1 MFLFVRLLFPLFS
14 HVVSSPLANL
24 LLASCTDLQ
33 SWLQIATAR
42 ASCLLQCFLS
52 AFFFF
57 FYFFG
62 MLRCWLAVGLS
73 CLFACCLLFAV
84 FLPLLWWRLTL
95 RRRHANGFRL
105 GGHAA
110 CRISICISPLLWRA
124 KSDSRPRS
132 SCQLDF
138 RQLPPSVAVLR
149 CSECCCHCTWTTPP
163 PQAESQASNK

>member
-57 FYFFG
+57 F
-62 MLRCWLAVGLS
+62 
-73 CLFACCLLFAV
+73 LFLWYAALLACCWAFMLVCLLPA
-84 FLPLLWWRLTL
+84 
-95 RRRHANGFRL
+95 FRCFPAASL
-105 GGHAA
+105 VAFDPATAA
-110 CRISICISPLLWRA
+110 CKWVQTWWTCRMPHFHLHFPFALA
-124 KSDSRPRS
+124 
-132 SCQLDF
+132 
-138 RQLPPSVAVLR
+138 RQ
-149 CSECCCHCTWTTPP
+149 
-163 PQAESQASNK
+163 K